1 MVGRVRRAH
10 GIRVELVVE
19 LMTDAP
25 DVIFASGARVF
36 QGTATGDIW
45 RDPKSNEVR
54 ELKVVASRPFKGGR
68 LVTLDVVTDRTE
80 AERWNDRH
88 LLVPVEELT
97 QPEEGEVFLHEL
109 AGLRVL
115 NESGAAVGEV
125 RGWYRVPHGVLLDV
139 HTDRGDVALPF
150 NERFV
155 REVDRAG
162 RTLTVAIPDELFS
175 GGTE

>member
-10 GIRVELVVE
+10 GIRGELVVE

-36 QGTATGDIW
+36 QGTPTGDIW
-45 RDPKSNEVR
+45 RDPKSGDVR
-54 ELKVVASRPFKGGR
+54 ELNVLASRPFKGGL

-88 LLVPVEELT
+88 LLIPVEELT
-97 QPEEGEVFLHEL
+97 QPEEGAVFLHEL

-115 NESGAAVGEV
+115 NTSGAAFGEV

-150 NERFV
+150 NAQFV
-155 REVDRAG
+155 LEVNRTG
-162 RTLTVAIPDELFS
+162 RTLTVAIPDELFT
-175 GGTE
+175 GGSE